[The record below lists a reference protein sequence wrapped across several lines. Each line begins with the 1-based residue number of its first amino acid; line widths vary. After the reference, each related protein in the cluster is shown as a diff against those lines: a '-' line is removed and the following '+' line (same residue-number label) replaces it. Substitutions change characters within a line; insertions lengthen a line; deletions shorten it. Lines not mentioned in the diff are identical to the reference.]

1 MARRSKTV
9 PQRPGNHAFAM
20 ALAGTDAMSLH
31 ETPQW
36 GTTRQLTDRYPL
48 ARTRAYELLAQGK
61 LRAKRLG
68 RRTIWNFE
76 SADELFNGLPD
87 VGREV

>member
-1 MARRSKTV
+1 
-9 PQRPGNHAFAM
+9 
-20 ALAGTDAMSLH
+20 MSLH
-31 ETPQW
+31 ETPPW
-36 GTTRQLTDRYPL
+36 GTTRQFLARYPI

-87 VGREV
+87 VGGEV